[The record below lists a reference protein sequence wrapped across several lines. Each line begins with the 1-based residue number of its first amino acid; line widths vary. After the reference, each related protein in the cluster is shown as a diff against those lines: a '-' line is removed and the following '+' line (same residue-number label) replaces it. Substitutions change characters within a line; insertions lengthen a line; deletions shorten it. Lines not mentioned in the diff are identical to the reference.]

1 MGQLGP
7 ASAYTNIDP
16 ALLRGPADGE
26 ILTLDEEEKR
36 IILRTLSIT
45 GGNISDAA
53 RRLGVHRST
62 LHRKMTRYGLAT
74 EEELAAGSVENSEA

>member
-1 MGQLGP
+1 
-7 ASAYTNIDP
+7 
-16 ALLRGPADGE
+16 
-26 ILTLDEEEKR
+26 
-36 IILRTLSIT
+36 LSIT

-74 EEELAAGSVENSEA
+74 EEELAADAVQNEGA